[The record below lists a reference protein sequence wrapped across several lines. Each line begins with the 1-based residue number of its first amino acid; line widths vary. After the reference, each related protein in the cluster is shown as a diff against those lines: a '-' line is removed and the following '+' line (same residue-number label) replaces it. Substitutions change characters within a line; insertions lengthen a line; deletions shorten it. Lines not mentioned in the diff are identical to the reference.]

1 MHLENDSFTINY
13 DPTRVSVAAILEKI
27 RGLGYKPEE
36 MVAVEPD
43 EDHQKTTTTPL
54 PKLIASALAAAVEED
69 KLLLLDFHAGWCAP
83 CQILEKEVFTDTD
96 VKHALEDYLLIKVDT
111 DRYPEVAEYFKIRAL
126 PTLIA
131 IDGNSVDRYRY
142 VGLIGVTELVRDLAN
157 ALRQQEGMD

>member
-1 MHLENDSFTINY
+1 MQCRDRI
-13 DPTRVSVAAILEKI
+13 
-27 RGLGYKPEE
+27 GLGLYCEATRPRIPDPPELR
-36 MVAVEPD
+36 PD
-43 EDHQKTTTTPL
+43 RSRVRTVR
-54 PKLIASALAAAVEED
+54 LIACPSCHIQYDVS
-69 KLLLLDFHAGWCAP
+69 
-83 CQILEKEVFTDTD
+83 QILEKEVFTNTD

-131 IDGNSVDRYRY
+131 IDGNSVDRYRH